1 MRIASLRGT
10 SLSKIRAW
18 VAGLGWLFGCGWLA
32 HGATPPADL
41 LLVKGHIYTS
51 NPAAPWAEA
60 VAMGEGKILWAGT
73 NLAVEKYRGPH
84 TQVVDLGGRMA
95 MPGIIDT
102 HTHFLWGSA
111 GLAGV
116 LLYDAKTVEQV
127 RQILLGYAKAHPLA
141 KAKAD
146 AKWVY
151 GAGWNYG
158 FFPTAD
164 GLPTRAMLDE
174 AFPDRPVV
182 LLSSDGHS
190 LWVNSLALAA
200 AKITRATPNPGA
212 GGAAVRG
219 IIVRDAKTGE
229 ATGVLEEGAKNM
241 VLSIMPVTH
250 AQKLS
255 HIRLGLT
262 EANSH
267 GVTGVV
273 NATGD
278 IPEMELY
285 QELHQRGELTVR
297 MTTAF
302 AADVGVRHTA
312 SPAELATFDE
322 ARRRF
327 HDDWVRAGI
336 IKFFADGVIETHTAG
351 MLEPYANTPGQA
363 GSTLYTPEEFKRE
376 FLVLDQ
382 HGYQVMTHAIGDGAV
397 RTTLDAYEA
406 VEKKDGPRDRRW
418 RIEYIE
424 AIKPVDVPRFA
435 KLGVIV
441 SIQPWCCPSL
451 GSPTGD
457 EPWADNVGAGRL
469 AEGLRWHDLVAS
481 GALMITG
488 SDWPVDTL
496 NPFPTMQIA
505 LTRKGIDGLPAGG
518 FYPDQRLTLEE
529 ELAGYTRNGAYAEFM
544 EKKVGSIEIGKL
556 ADVIVLDQDLF
567 KVPAEVVGRTKVLLT
582 VVGGKIVWRR
592 GL

>member
-1 MRIASLRGT
+1 LEKINVRTVSILVFCYA
-10 SLSKIRAW
+10 LSAY
-18 VAGLGWLFGCGWLA
+18 
-32 HGATPPADL
+32 GATPPADL
-41 LLVKGHIYTS
+41 LLVKGRIYTS

-60 VAMGEGKILWAGT
+60 VAVGEGKILLAGT
-73 NLAVEKYRGPH
+73 DTEVEKYRGPK
-84 TQVVDLGGRMA
+84 TKVIDLGGRMA

-116 LLYDAKTVEQV
+116 LLYDAKTVEEV
-127 RQILLGYAKAHPLA
+127 RQILLNYARTHPA
-141 KAKAD
+141 RAD
-146 AKWVY
+146 ERWVY

-158 FFPTAD
+158 FFPTID
-164 GLPTRAMLDE
+164 GLPTRALLDE
-174 AFPDRPVV
+174 AFPDRPAA
-182 LLSSDGHS
+182 LLSADGHS
-190 LWVNSLALAA
+190 LWVNSKALAA
-200 AKITRATPNPGA
+200 AGIDRATPNPGA
-212 GGAAVRG
+212 GGASARG

-229 ATGVLEEGAKNM
+229 ATGVLEEGAKSL
-241 VLSIMPVTH
+241 VLNVMPVTH
-250 AQKLS
+250 EQKLS
-255 HIRLGLT
+255 HIRLGMK

-285 QELHQRGELTVR
+285 QELYQHGELTVR

-302 AADVGVRHTA
+302 AADVGVRHTI
-312 SPAELATFDE
+312 SPEELATFDE

-327 HDDWVRAGI
+327 HDDWVRAGV

-351 MLEPYANTPGQA
+351 MLEPYANTPGQK
-363 GSTLYTPEEFKRE
+363 GSTLYTPEEFHRDFLELDKR
-376 FLVLDQ
+376 
-382 HGYQVMTHAIGDGAV
+382 GYQVMTHAIGDGAV

-406 VEKKDGPRDRRW
+406 VEKENGPRDRRW
-418 RIEYIE
+418 RVEHIE

-441 SIQPWCCPSL
+441 SIQPWCCPSP
-451 GSPTGD
+451 GAKWGD

-469 AEGLRWHDLVAS
+469 DEGLRWHDLAAS
-481 GALMITG
+481 GALIITG

-505 LTRKGIDGLPAGG
+505 LTRQTVDGLPAGG

-529 ELAGYTRNGAYAEFM
+529 LLAGYTRNGAYAEFM
-544 EKKVGSIEIGKL
+544 DNKVGSLETGKL
-556 ADVIVLDQDLF
+556 ADVIVLSQDLF
-567 KVPAEVVGRTKVLLT
+567 KVPADTVGKTKVLLT
-582 VVGGKIVWRR
+582 VVGGKIVWRE
-592 GL
+592 GI

>member
-1 MRIASLRGT
+1 LPNTARNAASGL
-10 SLSKIRAW
+10 LLCCAL
-18 VAGLGWLFGCGWLA
+18 VACK
-32 HGATPPADL
+32 ATPPADL
-41 LLVKGHIYTS
+41 VLVKGHIYTS

-60 VAMGEGKILWAGT
+60 VAIREGKILLAGT
-73 NLAVEKYRGPH
+73 NGQVEKYHGAG
-84 TQVVDLGGRMA
+84 TQVIDLGGRMA

-127 RQILLGYAKAHPLA
+127 RQILLDYAKAHPLA
-141 KAKAD
+141 KANAD
-146 AKWVY
+146 EKWIY

-164 GLPTRAMLDE
+164 GLPTKALLDE
-174 AFPDRPVV
+174 AFPDRPAAF
-182 LLSSDGHS
+182 LSSDGHS
-190 LWVNSLALAA
+190 LWVNSRALAA
-200 AKITRATPNPGA
+200 ANIKHATPNPGA

-219 IIVRDAKTGE
+219 IIVRDTKSGE
-229 ATGVLEEGAKNM
+229 ATGVLEEGAKNL
-241 VLSIMPVTH
+241 VLSVMPVTYE
-250 AQKLS
+250 QKLS
-255 HIRLGLT
+255 HIRLGMI

-302 AADVGVRHTA
+302 ATDVGVRHTI
-312 SPAELATFDE
+312 SPEELATFDE

-336 IKFFADGVIETHTAG
+336 IKFFADGVIETHTAA
-351 MLEPYANTPGQA
+351 MLEPYANTPHGKPGQA
-363 GSTLYTPEEFKRE
+363 GQKGSTLYTPEEFHRD
-376 FLVLDQ
+376 FLELDK

-406 VEKKDGPRDRRW
+406 VEKENGPRDRRW
-418 RIEYIE
+418 RIEHIE

-441 SIQPWCCPSL
+441 SVQPWCCPSL
-451 GSPTGD
+451 GAPWGD
-457 EPWADNVGAGRL
+457 EPWADNVGASRL
-469 AEGLRWHDLVAS
+469 SEGLRWHDLAAS
-481 GALMITG
+481 GALMING

-505 LTRKGIDGLPAGG
+505 LTRQAIDGKPAEG
-518 FYPDQRLTLEE
+518 FYPEQRLTLPEL
-529 ELAGYTRNGAYAEFM
+529 LAGYTRNGAYAEFM
-544 EKKVGSIEIGKL
+544 EDKVGSLESGKL
-556 ADVIVLDQDLF
+556 ADVIVLSQDLF
-567 KVPAEVVGRTKVLLT
+567 QVPPNSVGKTKVVLT
-582 VVGGKIVWRR
+582 VVGGKVVWRQ
-592 GL
+592 GM